1 MTVPSINI
9 SCLRHDA
16 QRIRSSRFHVV
27 PCLLLL
33 CLFICANAVPAQQR
47 RVDDPDDQDDLNREL
62 WEFARKTPYDVILP
76 YIAAAQKE
84 AKAREIAEVELPN
97 GWRIAPAG
105 TQVEVGRLPYSFV
118 MFAGKLVVLDT
129 GYYYFPNTKEPQEV
143 SIVDVDTAQVIKTL
157 RINSLFPSAVVAG
170 NYLYISGGND
180 QRVYRVN
187 QQFEVDKEYPLAGFG
202 GGLAAI
208 DADHIAVATMALR
221 NAKYEF
227 THGRLT
233 LLNTSSGK
241 IVTEVDLG
249 YFPYAVKFIAGKL
262 FVTLL
267 GENKLLV
274 FDTHL
279 KLLKTIAVG
288 RTPQEMCSDGRE
300 LFVVNTGSDDLTR
313 IDARTL
319 RVNGTISV
327 ATKGSIFGTTPSAC
341 TVDANRLFVTLAG
354 NNSVAVIDRR
364 TRRQSTSIPTAWYP
378 TNVLLNERKLLV
390 ANAKGIR
397 GRRPNP
403 EGPQPNKPSRPPGYV
418 LNLLKGSISV
428 LPLND
433 LQRNAAQWTAQV
445 NAASPLFDSK
455 RGFNLPIKHVFY
467 IIKENRTYDQVL
479 GDLGR
484 GNGDPKLTL
493 FGEDISPVHHQL
505 ARDFVT
511 LDNFFVNG
519 EISVLGHTFTTSGYA
534 SPFTEWL
541 GNVSYSYRWKGYPF
555 GTVPATMSPV
565 YLWDLL
571 DDARVDYRIYGENY
585 FLFTR
590 AYRIF
595 SELYGADSDIA
606 RRFYDKTIAAAAGED
621 RGQEFNNLMRPY
633 YGRVNSAE
641 DGYKILGEH
650 EFTAALSQ
658 FLTGDDMFARMMAR
672 DDKLRRR
679 FGVYLSKYPFSY
691 RSWDLKVSDLDRVRE
706 WQKDFDAQL
715 KSGRVAQL
723 HYIWLPNDHTNGLI
737 KDLLDPFQFVAQND
751 AALGRILEIIS
762 HSAIWKESLV
772 LVVEDD
778 AQNGPDHVDATRTVA
793 FAAGPYVKRDAVVSD
808 RYDQLSMLRTIELVL
823 GLKSLNAAE
832 QLAAPMFGVF
842 TDKPD
847 FTPFVI
853 KKVSDRLVDADRERY
868 HNLKVNK

>member
-1 MTVPSINI
+1 MDAPSINI
-9 SCLRHDA
+9 SCLRHDV
-16 QRIRSSRFHVV
+16 QRIPGFRVVSS
-27 PCLLLL
+27 LLLL
-33 CLFICANAVPAQQR
+33 CLFICANTGMAQR

-62 WEFARKTPYDVILP
+62 WEFARKTPYDSILP
-76 YIAAAQKE
+76 YLAAAQKE
-84 AKAREIAEVELPN
+84 SKAREIAEVELPN

-105 TQVEVGRLPYSFV
+105 AQVEVGRLPYTFT

-143 SIVDVDTAQVIKTL
+143 SIVDVNTAQVIRSL
-157 RINSLFPSAVVAG
+157 RLNSLFPSAAVAG
-170 NYLYISGGND
+170 QFLYISGGYD
-180 QRVYRVN
+180 QKIYRVN
-187 QQFEVDKEYPLAGFG
+187 QQFQIDKEYPLAGFG
-202 GGLAAI
+202 GGLATI
-208 DADHIAVATMALR
+208 DAGHLAVATMALK
-221 NAKYEF
+221 NAKGEYIN
-227 THGRLT
+227 GRLSV
-233 LLNTSSGK
+233 LNTASGK
-241 IVTEVDLG
+241 IEKEIDLG

-267 GENKLLV
+267 GENKLLA

-300 LFVVNTGSDDLTR
+300 LFVVNTSSDDLTR
-313 IDARTL
+313 IDARTV

-341 TVDANRLFVTLAG
+341 AVDANRLFVTLAG

-364 TRRQSTSIPTAWYP
+364 TRRQSALIPTGWYP
-378 TNVLLNERKLLV
+378 TNVLVNDRKILI

-397 GRRPNP
+397 ARRPNP
-403 EGPQPNKPSRPPGYV
+403 EGPQTNKPSRPPGYV
-418 LNLLKGSISV
+418 LNLLKGSVSI
-428 LPLND
+428 LPLAD
-433 LQRNAAQWTAQV
+433 LKPNAAKWTAQV
-445 NAASPLFDSK
+445 NSASPLFDNK

-519 EISVLGHTFTTSGYA
+519 EISVLGHAFTTSGYA
-534 SPFTEWL
+534 SPFTEWM

-555 GTVPATMSPV
+555 GTVPAMMSPI

-571 DDARVDYRIYGENY
+571 DDASVDYRIYGENY

-595 SELYGADSDIA
+595 SEMYGADSEIA

-633 YGRVNSAE
+633 YGRVNSAD

-650 EFTAALSQ
+650 DFTTALSH
-658 FLTGDDMFARMMAR
+658 FLTGDDTFARMIAR
-672 DDKLRRR
+672 DDTLRRR
-679 FGVYLSKYPFSY
+679 FGAYLSKYPFNF
-691 RSWDLKVSDLDRVRE
+691 RSWDLKVSDLERVQE

-715 KSGRVAQL
+715 KSGHVAQL
-723 HYIWLPNDHTNGLI
+723 HYIWLPNDHTDGNTNKI
-737 KDLLDPFQFVAQND
+737 LDPFQFVAQND
-751 AALGRILEIIS
+751 AALGRVLEIIS
-762 HSAIWKESLV
+762 HSAVWKDSLV

-778 AQNGPDHVDATRTVA
+778 AQNGPDHVDATRTIA

-808 RYDQLSMLRTIELVL
+808 RYDQLSMLRTIEIAL

-832 QLAAPMFGVF
+832 QLAAPMFGIF

-847 FTPFVI
+847 FTPFVVN
-853 KKVSDRLVDADRERY
+853 KVSGRLADADRERY
-868 HNLKVNK
+868 HALKGDK

>member
-1 MTVPSINI
+1 LTAF
-9 SCLRHDA
+9 RT
-16 QRIRSSRFHVV
+16 RRFRAAWF
-27 PCLLLL
+27 LLLL
-33 CLFICANAVPAQQR
+33 VFAISPAQYAQQR
-47 RVDDPDDQDDLNREL
+47 RVDDPDDQEDLNREL
-62 WEFARKTPYDVILP
+62 WEFARKTPYDSILP
-76 YIAAAQKE
+76 YIAAAQKDS
-84 AKAREIAEVELPN
+84 KAREIAEVELPN

-105 TQVEVGRLPYSFV
+105 TQVEVGRLPYTFV

-143 SIVDVDTAQVIKTL
+143 SVVDVNTAQVIKSL

-170 NYLYISGGND
+170 QFLYISGGYD
-180 QRVYRVN
+180 QKIYRVN
-187 QQFEVDKEYPLAGFG
+187 QQFEIDKEYPLGGFG
-202 GGLAAI
+202 GGLATI
-208 DADHIAVATMALR
+208 DPEHIAVATMALK
-221 NAKYEF
+221 NEKGEYLN
-227 THGRLT
+227 GRLS
-233 LLNTSSGK
+233 LLNTFSGK
-241 IVTEVDLG
+241 IEKEIDLG

-279 KLLKTIAVG
+279 KLLKTIPVG

-313 IDARTL
+313 IDARTM

-327 ATKGSIFGTTPSAC
+327 ATKGSVFGTTPSAC

-364 TRRQSTSIPTAWYP
+364 TRRQSASIPTAWYP

-397 GRRPNP
+397 ARRPNP

-418 LNLLKGSISV
+418 LNLLKGSISI

-433 LQRNAAQWTAQV
+433 VKPNAAKWTAQV
-445 NAASPLFDSK
+445 NAASPLFDNK

-519 EISVLGHTFTTSGYA
+519 EISVLGHSFTTSGYA

-555 GTVPATMSPV
+555 GTVPAMMSPV

-595 SELYGADSDIA
+595 NELYGADSEIA

-641 DGYKILGEH
+641 DGYQILGEH
-650 EFTAALSQ
+650 AFIVALSQ
-658 FLTGDDMFARMMAR
+658 FLTGDDTFTRMIAR
-672 DDKLRRR
+672 DEKLRRR
-679 FGVYLSKYPFSY
+679 FGAYLSKYPFSY
-691 RSWDLKVSDLDRVRE
+691 RSWDLKVSDLDRVSE

-715 KSGRVAQL
+715 KSGQVAQL
-723 HYIWLPNDHTNGLI
+723 HYIWLPNDHTNGTI

-751 AALGRILEIIS
+751 AALGRMLEIIS
-762 HSAIWKESLV
+762 HSSIWKESLV

-778 AQNGPDHVDATRTVA
+778 AQNGPDHVDATRTIA

-847 FTPFVI
+847 FTPFAI
-853 KKVSDRLVDADRERY
+853 KRVSDRLVDADRERY
-868 HNLKVNK
+868 HNLKQNK